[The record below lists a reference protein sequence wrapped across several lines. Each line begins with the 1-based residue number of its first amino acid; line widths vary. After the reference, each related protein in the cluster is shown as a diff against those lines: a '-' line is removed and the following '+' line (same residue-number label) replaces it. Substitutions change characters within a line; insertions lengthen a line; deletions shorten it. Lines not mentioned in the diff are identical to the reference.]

1 MPILDSYDR
10 ASEFGDVGLLPF
22 KTERLLPRI
31 TPEARRYALKELARR
46 AGVARGFFQTW
57 KIEIRRESTIVQ
69 IGNNSSARIIFV
81 HQTEPAPSGLTGGNI
96 PVARAAWLNGQG
108 HPGSESDL
116 ICPFC
121 DSSAD
126 SREPLYKPAEE
137 GGLICRLDILA
148 SVLFT
153 LSRVEEAN
161 CEELDEH
168 GRFPAS
174 VSIAAREGFLERPIL
189 DEHGLAF
196 QQALSSLLPAWLPNR
211 PVFKIKLTHD
221 IDYIGIPF
229 EVGASVGHALMR
241 HKPAATLR
249 DVLSQFSGA
258 FPSELAQV
266 LRLADISSA
275 RGISSA
281 FFWKG
286 SHRGPFDSGYDPGHK
301 KVQKVIQALRSHGF
315 ELGVHPGY
323 DTFGNLAKLA
333 NEVDKLRRALCVES
347 PGGRQHYLRWSPDT
361 WMDWEAC
368 GLSYDSSLGFADRF
382 GFRAATGFPYRPWSF
397 RENRQLN
404 LIEVP
409 LILMDCTPVKYMR
422 LHKEQAL
429 ERISLAVRRM
439 KRSGGVFTILWHN
452 TILLDPVYHGWYDAI
467 LDLLEGAETF
477 ALDGTVKEFW

>member
-10 ASEFGDVGLLPF
+10 ASEFRDIGFLSL
-22 KTERLLPRI
+22 KHERSLPRV
-31 TPEARRYALKELARR
+31 TPEGRRYALKELARR
-46 AGVARGFFQTW
+46 AGVSKEFFEKW
-57 KIEIRRESTIVQ
+57 KIEIRRESTVLQ
-69 IGNNSSARIIFV
+69 IGNDSGARITFV
-81 HQTEPAPSGLTGGNI
+81 HQTEAAPCRLTGGSI
-96 PVARAAWLNGQG
+96 PIARAAWLKGQG
-108 HPGSESDL
+108 HPGSEAEL

-137 GGLICRLDILA
+137 GGLICHLDILA

-153 LSRVEEAN
+153 LSRVEEAH
-161 CEELDEH
+161 CGELDEH

-174 VSIAAREGFLERPIL
+174 VSIAAREDFLERPIL

-196 QQALSSLLPAWLPNR
+196 QQALCSLFPAWVPRR

-221 IDYIGIPF
+221 IDHIGIPL
-229 EVGASVGHALMR
+229 EIGASVGHTLMR
-241 HKPAATLR
+241 HKPGATLR
-249 DVLSQFSGA
+249 DILSKFFGA

-275 RGISSA
+275 RGTSSA

-286 SHRGPFDSGYDPGHK
+286 SPRGPFDSGYDPAHR
-301 KVQKVIQALRSHGF
+301 KVQKVIQALRSRGF

-333 NEVDKLRRALCVES
+333 NEVDKLRRALGVES

-382 GFRAATGFPYRPWSF
+382 GFRAGTGLPYRPWSF

-422 LHKEQAL
+422 LPQEQAL
-429 ERISLAVRRM
+429 ERISLVVQRM
-439 KRSGGVFTILWHN
+439 KRSGGVFTLLWHN
-452 TILLDPVYHGWYDAI
+452 TVLLDPVYDGWYDAI
-467 LDLLEGAETF
+467 LGLLDGAESF
-477 ALDGTVKEFW
+477 SLDGAVNEFW